1 MIKPKNKD
9 TKYKHCALYRSK
21 LNEKFADRHADVHLV
36 GLGHDFMQEFSLDSN
51 YITILFQNFYEAGEK
66 KRAIE
71 TMTNAFRDHPEQIT
85 SEGNMLN
92 NDVR

>member
-1 MIKPKNKD
+1 MNPVPWIEQKLQTCLHTNK
-9 TKYKHCALYRSK
+9 C
-21 LNEKFADRHADVHLV
+21 LV
-36 GLGHDFMQEFSLDSN
+36 RLCLRFIQEFSLDSN
-51 YITILFQNFYEAGEK
+51 YVAILFQNFYEAGEK

-92 NDVR
+92 NDVQ